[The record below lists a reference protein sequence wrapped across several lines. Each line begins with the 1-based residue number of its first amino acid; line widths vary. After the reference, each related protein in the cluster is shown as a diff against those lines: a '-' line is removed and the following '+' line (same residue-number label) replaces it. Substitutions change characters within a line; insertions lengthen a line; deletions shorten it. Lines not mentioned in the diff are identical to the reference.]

1 MFVANFDREKE
12 QLAIKRKGHKRIKSY
27 NQQRNEFRH
36 FALKGLFDIFL
47 TSKGE
52 NIAFPPP
59 SPPCNVAPL
68 FELPIENTKNTP
80 TLGQGRGVDSFVL

>member
-1 MFVANFDREKE
+1 MFVTNFGREKE

-27 NQQRNEFRH
+27 NQQRHEFRH

-59 SPPCNVAPL
+59 FPPCNVAPL
-68 FELPIENTKNTP
+68 FELPQKTQKTP
-80 TLGQGRGVDSFVL
+80 